1 MALANL
7 RDLLRQA
14 EEQKRAVGAFNVSSI
29 EMMCGV
35 LRAAQELQTPVI
47 LQVAQI
53 RLATTPLPL
62 LGRAMYEAACRAEV
76 PVALHLDHGTTM
88 DCIQQALDLG
98 FTSVMF
104 DGSALEMAENIAR
117 TQQVKKIAASYGAA
131 VEAEIGNLG
140 RTETGEETVAAYT
153 NPADAIVF
161 ARETGV
167 DALAVAIGNAHG
179 VYAGTPTFHFEV
191 LDAVHAG
198 CDTPLVLHGGTG
210 SSERYFR
217 HCIASGVRKINIATA
232 IFQASARAAH
242 AVVAD
247 DWFSMSRAIT
257 DAVADVAREHI
268 RIFGRASS

>member
-1 MALANL
+1 MALANM

-14 EEQKRAVGAFNVSSI
+14 DAQKRAVGAFNVSTI

-35 LRAAQELQTPVI
+35 VKAAEELQTPVI

-62 LGRAMYEAACRAEV
+62 LGRAMYEAASRAKV

-88 DCIQQALDLG
+88 DCIQLALDLG
-98 FTSVMF
+98 FTSVMY
-104 DGSALEMAENIAR
+104 DGSALSMEDNIAR
-117 TQQVKKIAASYGAA
+117 TQDVVRLAEKYGAA
-131 VEAEIGNLG
+131 VEAEIGSLG

-153 NPADAIVF
+153 NPADAIIF
-161 ARETGV
+161 AHETHV

-210 SSERYFR
+210 SSETNFR
-217 HCIASGVRKINIATA
+217 RCIESGVRKINIATA
-232 IFQASARAAH
+232 IFQAAARAVH
-242 AVVAD
+242 TVTAD
-247 DWFSMSRAIT
+247 NWFAMSRAMTQSVT
-257 DAVADVAREHI
+257 DVVKEHI
-268 RIFGRASS
+268 CIFGRA